1 MSTDPGSRREV
12 STEQSGDGLRAR
24 RALTIEPV
32 RDLGPKAAVLH
43 ARRQR
48 AAALRPPAPRRRDKA
63 EFVLASDDGAVA
75 FVLRRTTL
83 PRPHGHE
90 TQPAAGLHVERIQRR
105 PLGSQLVQYMRF
117 EVVAAFASWCELDPV
132 RFDYPLL
139 YSRLRRQGDE
149 LLRVSP

>member
-1 MSTDPGSRREV
+1 MSTDPGSRRDVFNE
-12 STEQSGDGLRAR
+12 EPGDGLRAR

-63 EFVLASDDGAVA
+63 EFALASDDGAVV
-75 FVLRRTTL
+75 FVLRRTVVQ
-83 PRPHGHE
+83 RPPGHE
-90 TQPAAGLHVERIQRR
+90 TQPATGLHVERIQRR
-105 PLGSQLVQYMRF
+105 PLGCQLVQYMRF
-117 EVVAAFASWCELDPV
+117 EVVAAFASWCELDPI

-139 YSRLRRQGDE
+139 YSRLRRQGDD
-149 LLRVSP
+149 LLRVTP